1 MGYLYFF
8 SMGSLQCFPDLHA
21 KFKGEGKKREWV
33 KHGRSNNGD
42 VEGAEEDKEW
52 GSISTPR
59 EVPSSCSAVVAL
71 MVGCCGLA
79 AALLT
84 VHSV

>member
-1 MGYLYFF
+1 MLN
-8 SMGSLQCFPDLHA
+8 SRVR
-21 KFKGEGKKREWV
+21 ERRVKREWV

-52 GSISTPR
+52 GSMSTPR

-71 MVGCCGLA
+71 MVGCYGLA

>member
-1 MGYLYFF
+1 
-8 SMGSLQCFPDLHA
+8 
-21 KFKGEGKKREWV
+21 V

-52 GSISTPR
+52 RSISTPR

-71 MVGCCGLA
+71 MVGCYGLA

-84 VHSV
+84 GGAYAYLQQVDHTTRRASFDAIISSLFILQPSVL